1 MDPQFVSGLEHYL
14 QKLASASDTETIQTA
29 TKVLSEQY
37 YARAEC
43 IPALLTISTES
54 QEWQVRQLAAV
65 ELRKR
70 IPKYWE
76 DIDDGLQQRMRET
89 ILKAIVDE
97 TNDLTR
103 HGLARVISSIA
114 RSDVPNQKW
123 GDLIQF
129 LYKCCQSPTAAHRE
143 IGVYVLDSL
152 FESIP
157 DMMSAH
163 MQHLFEL
170 FSALVSDPESLVVQV
185 TTVEALGKIA
195 DFIEPEDRSAI
206 SKFQGLVPAM
216 VQVLQKCLAT
226 NEEDLASRCF
236 EVFNGMLILETP
248 LLNRHFGDL
257 IEFSINV
264 GGNEELDDNLR
275 IMALNFLVWTAT

>member
-1 MDPQFVSGLEHYL
+1 
-14 QKLASASDTETIQTA
+14 
-29 TKVLSEQY
+29 
-37 YARAEC
+37 
-43 IPALLTISTES
+43 
-54 QEWQVRQLAAV
+54 
-65 ELRKR
+65 
-70 IPKYWE
+70 
-76 DIDDGLQQRMRET
+76 
-89 ILKAIVDE
+89 
-97 TNDLTR
+97 
-103 HGLARVISSIA
+103 
-114 RSDVPNQKW
+114 
-123 GDLIQF
+123 
-129 LYKCCQSPTAAHRE
+129 
-143 IGVYVLDSL
+143 
-152 FESIP
+152 
-157 DMMSAH
+157 
-163 MQHLFEL
+163 
-170 FSALVSDPESLVVQV
+170 
-185 TTVEALGKIA
+185 ALGKIA